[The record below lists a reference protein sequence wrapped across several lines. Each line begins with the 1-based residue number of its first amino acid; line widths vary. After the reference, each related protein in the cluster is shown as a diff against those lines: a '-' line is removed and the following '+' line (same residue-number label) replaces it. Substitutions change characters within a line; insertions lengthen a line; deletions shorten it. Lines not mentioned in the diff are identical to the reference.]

1 MSMQDPIS
9 DMITRI
15 RNGLSSGKKTVQVN
29 SSRQKEA
36 ILKILVSEGYL
47 LGYSVEGD
55 KKKVVTV
62 ELKFYENKPVI
73 TEIRRLSKPGLRL
86 YKSSNELSMLASNG
100 LDTVIVSTSGGVMT
114 ASHAKKLKLGGEVLV
129 KVK

>member
-1 MSMQDPIS
+1 MCMQDPIS

-29 SSRQKEA
+29 SSVQKEA

-47 LGYSVEGD
+47 LGYTIEGE
-55 KKKVVTV
+55 KKKVATV

-73 TEIRRLSKPGLRL
+73 TEIRRISKPGLRI
-86 YKSSNELSMLASNG
+86 YRSSEELLDHSRG
-100 LDTVIVSTSGGVMT
+100 LDTFIVSTSKGVMS
-114 ASHAKKLKLGGEVLV
+114 ASHAKKMNLGGEVLV